1 MRALVAED
9 EFLGRKILS
18 VFLNTLFEV
27 DVVVNGSEAVQ
38 AFQLAL
44 DEGRPYDLLLM
55 DIMMPEMDGL
65 EALMKIREIEKGLP
79 DKPPRRVKVLMTS
92 ALDDPKTV
100 IRSFNDVE
108 ASGYIVKPV
117 RKDKLFEELKTIGF
131 VVA

>member
-9 EFLGRKILS
+9 EFLGRKVLS

-27 DVVVNGSEAVQ
+27 DVVVNGMEAVE
-38 AFQLAL
+38 AFKLAHE
-44 DEGRPYDLLLM
+44 EGRPYDLLLM

-65 EALMKIREIEKGLP
+65 EALRQIRAIEQQHPGRHRAKA
-79 DKPPRRVKVLMTS
+79 LMTT

-100 IRSFNDVE
+100 IRSFHDGE

-117 RKDKLFEELKTIGF
+117 RKDKLFEELKKLGF
-131 VVA
+131 VTD